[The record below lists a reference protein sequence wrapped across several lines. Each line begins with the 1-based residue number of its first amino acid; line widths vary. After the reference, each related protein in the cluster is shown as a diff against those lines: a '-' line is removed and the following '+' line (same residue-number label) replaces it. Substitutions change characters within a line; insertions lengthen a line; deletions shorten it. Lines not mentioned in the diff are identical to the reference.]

1 VSGEEQRGQASDDR
15 ARTAFGPFQT
25 LTVLTELQA
34 EGIRR
39 ASDIAGRLIDL
50 LDSGSTSPPRPSESG
65 RSNGDAQP
73 SVGDLR
79 GAMGRLIDVYGDVL
93 QRTFDAY
100 ADLLDDRSRASTH
113 LDGGPTGPV
122 RVEIDATAD
131 PLVGNG
137 ELWLGNGTDTPSAEL
152 RLVPTPLVGVTGC
165 VASGAVMFQPDL
177 VEPVA
182 AGASVRVTVS
192 IEIDRDVL
200 PGYYHGYVLVP
211 QLPGEALPLT
221 LVVTSPHRDDRA
233 P

>member
-1 VSGEEQRGQASDDR
+1 
-15 ARTAFGPFQT
+15 
-25 LTVLTELQA
+25 
-34 EGIRR
+34 
-39 ASDIAGRLIDL
+39 
-50 LDSGSTSPPRPSESG
+50 
-65 RSNGDAQP
+65 
-73 SVGDLR
+73 
-79 GAMGRLIDVYGDVL
+79 
-93 QRTFDAY
+93 
-100 ADLLDDRSRASTH
+100 
-113 LDGGPTGPV
+113 
-122 RVEIDATAD
+122 
-131 PLVGNG
+131 VGNG